1 MLLWKAAD
9 NPEPSAADITKFAW
23 ERKSSCPSLDASP
36 LLLPPCWSLS
46 AVAAKL
52 HYSHVQ
58 QQSAPAQQRAEP
70 VPATASAK
78 AMIVHDA
85 TCSHTQSKKSK
96 MTRLCE
102 CGEEDEVRQA
112 NEDEVND
119 EDMEYNSAE

>member
-1 MLLWKAAD
+1 MHV
-9 NPEPSAADITKFAW
+9 
-23 ERKSSCPSLDASP
+23 LDAS
-36 LLLPPCWSLS
+36 LLLLLPCWSLS

-52 HYSHVQ
+52 DYSHVQ
-58 QQSAPAQQRAEP
+58 QQSALAQQEAEP

-85 TCSHTQSKKSK
+85 TCSHTQSK
-96 MTRLCE
+96 MTRMCE